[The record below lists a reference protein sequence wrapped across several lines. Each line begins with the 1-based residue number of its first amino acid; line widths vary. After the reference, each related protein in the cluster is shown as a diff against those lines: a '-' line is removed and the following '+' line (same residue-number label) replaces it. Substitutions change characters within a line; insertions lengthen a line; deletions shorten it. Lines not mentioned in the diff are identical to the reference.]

1 MSNPAHRFRMA
12 MAKHLGKIMT
22 PEMAA
27 AIEVEAFHEPEQAIS
42 PDRFEP
48 LLHSGYTIRL
58 ESFRGIEE
66 ELHPLHRA
74 HWLETEKYRQG
85 LPLNPAY
92 DRVRALERAGAGG

>member
-42 PDRFEP
+42 RIVEGRVN
-48 LLHSGYTIRL
+48 GYFKDNVLMGKDFSPRAQ
-58 ESFRGIEE
+58 RGSSVTC
-66 ELHPLHRA
+66 RSCA
-74 HWLETEKYRQG
+74 AR
-85 LPLNPAY
+85 
-92 DRVRALERAGAGG
+92 